1 VFLKLLPKAHLSLSL
16 SLHNLSLLSC
26 LVCFLLFAI
35 RLEWTIEIFMYLHM
49 QRILGLGF
57 STFQNRGSWSWF
69 FCAIG
74 EYG

>member
-1 VFLKLLPKAHLSLSL
+1 LM
-16 SLHNLSLLSC
+16 
-26 LVCFLLFAI
+26 CFLLFAMRI
-35 RLEWTIEIFMYLHM
+35 EWTIEIFMYLHM
-49 QRILGLGF
+49 QRVLGLGF